1 MTEYLII
8 LMTFHCAT
16 CSSLRTYTQE
26 ESKAGGGR
34 GNFCIILRKN
44 SYKINETSKQNT
56 TNGKTNKLWALRTKV
71 TITTRESTTRNGVHF
86 RVSQAKYVRKI
97 RYFWIFKLR
106 WPKWNQFICC
116 GNFLTITDE
125 LSLPFHELY
134 ELSRITKI
142 SCTVSLNTSD
152 CLSTRKYTCRKED

>member
-1 MTEYLII
+1 MGVVGNPSTIQLMTEYLII

-26 ESKAGGGR
+26 EKSKAGGGR

-86 RVSQAKYVRKI
+86 RVSQAKYVI
-97 RYFWIFKLR
+97 DFKENVLD
-106 WPKWNQFICC
+106 
-116 GNFLTITDE
+116 FLT
-125 LSLPFHELY
+125 LL
-134 ELSRITKI
+134 TKI
-142 SCTVSLNTSD
+142 FGSIHLI
-152 CLSTRKYTCRKED
+152 